1 VQFHLAIP
9 DLVKTLKVDHR
20 TSDKITILIVGVA
33 PPYSAAVQP
42 DVSVIRL
49 LSAMQ
54 AIVGVRRHLCS
65 RLYLGAYIVSH
76 GVFSC
81 EQNDTCLGMQGEGAW
96 IFPMCTIKEG

>member
-1 VQFHLAIP
+1 MQFHLAIP
-9 DLVKTLKVDHR
+9 VKTLKVDHR

-33 PPYSAAVQP
+33 PPYSAVQP

-76 GVFSC
+76 WVFSC